1 MLKLNMF
8 EGYEKLLK
16 NCEVSFKFN
25 KIICKNRDL
34 NIRFSMVQNS
44 INKRFILRNDDV
56 IALLPN
62 INLESINFYD
72 LNMNVTNFGKWC
84 GAYLDYESNLNVF
97 KSLIEEDGEKIEAN
111 IFINNL
117 YGVKKI
123 IFKKNILPYRKNG
136 PAEIIFTS
144 APNKEIKITEL
155 FYENGKKI
163 CDYKKINEIEYHCKP
178 NSEKIYVD
186 DLEKIIKNKKK
197 YCVIRNE
204 ESGIYW
210 GNSKLP
216 CKIYYDEKGRI
227 EKVIWIKR
235 NAVTRENFPAKYIF
249 LYDDDVVR
257 IYYKTNGYINR
268 LDGPAFIIKKMSN
281 GEILKQKYFIG
292 GKQIDE
298 LTYYVK
304 INCE

>member
-34 NIRFSMVQNS
+34 NIRFFMVQNS
-44 INKRFILRNDDV
+44 INKRFILSGDDM

-163 CDYKKINEIEYHCKP
+163 CDYKKI
-178 NSEKIYVD
+178 S
-186 DLEKIIKNKKK
+186 
-197 YCVIRNE
+197 
-204 ESGIYW
+204 S
-210 GNSKLP
+210 
-216 CKIYYDEKGRI
+216 
-227 EKVIWIKR
+227 
-235 NAVTRENFPAKYIF
+235 
-249 LYDDDVVR
+249 
-257 IYYKTNGYINR
+257 
-268 LDGPAFIIKKMSN
+268 
-281 GEILKQKYFIG
+281 
-292 GKQIDE
+292 
-298 LTYYVK
+298 
-304 INCE
+304 